1 MPDSI
6 TSTKV
11 PVDLLRKYDRPGP
24 RYTSYP
30 TAPVWGED
38 VGVEEYRQALS
49 TASQSPDQPTALYC
63 HIPFCRKRC
72 YYCGCNTSVVKRQA
86 SVDAYLDSLVK
97 EIERAASHLEKR
109 NKISQLHFGGGTPTF
124 IGVSGLGRILDRI
137 DTLFH
142 PTGACEKSIEV
153 DPRVTTVEQ
162 LDFLAGRGLNR
173 VSLGVQDFDPDVQDA
188 VGRIQSFEQVEKILN
203 HCRTLQF
210 KGVNFDLIYGL
221 PRQTLERFN
230 RTLELTLQLRP
241 DRLAI
246 YSFAFLPSLKANQ
259 AKINPEELPPTELKY
274 ELFAAAVE
282 RLTAAGYRQIGMDH
296 FALPEDELSLAQT
309 DGRLHR
315 NFMGYTVQ
323 SAPEMIGL
331 GMSAI
336 SYVADSFFQNVS
348 KVDSY
353 KRSVSEHGLAVYRGK
368 KLSDDDLVRQYVI
381 ASLMCNF
388 RLDYARFQERF
399 GITYGDY
406 FASEHK
412 SLDAF
417 VDDRLVLIEKDG
429 VRVTPLGRTF
439 VRNIAMLFDA
449 YLTADRKSTAGTF
462 SRTI

>member
-1 MPDSI
+1 VPDNV

-30 TAPVWGED
+30 TAPVWGQD
-38 VGVEEYRQALS
+38 VGVDEYRQALS
-49 TASQSPDQPTALYC
+49 AASQSPDQPTALYC

-72 YYCGCNTSVVKRQA
+72 YYCGCNTSVVKKQA
-86 SVDAYLDSLVK
+86 SVDAYLDSLVR
-97 EIERAASHLEKR
+97 EIECAASHLGQR
-109 NKISQLHFGGGTPTF
+109 NRISQLHFGGGTPTF
-124 IGVSGLGRILDRI
+124 IGIPGLGRILDRI
-137 DTLFH
+137 DHLFR
-142 PTGACEKSIEV
+142 PTDVCEKSIEI
-153 DPRVTTVEQ
+153 DPRVTTLEQ

-173 VSLGVQDFDPDVQDA
+173 VSLGVQDFDHEVQEA
-188 VGRIQSFEQVEKILN
+188 IGRIQSFEQVEKILN

-221 PRQTLERFN
+221 PRQTLKRFN

-274 ELFAAAVE
+274 ELFASAVE

-296 FALPEDELSLAQT
+296 FALPEDELSLAQQ

-323 SAPEMIGL
+323 SAPEMVGL

-368 KLSDDDLVRQYVI
+368 SLSNDDLVRQYVI

-388 RLDYARFQERF
+388 RLDFARFQERF
-399 GITYGDY
+399 GITYGEY
-406 FASEHK
+406 FAAEHE

-417 VDDRLVLIEKDG
+417 VDDKLVLVDQGG

-449 YLTADRKSTAGTF
+449 YLTADRQATAGTF